1 MKIKLKFHKIFNF
14 DKEQVKFIISNTILE
29 AFKDLETNNNLD
41 YEVSIL
47 ATDNNYIKQLNEKY
61 RKRDKIT
68 NVLSFQQNLI
78 IDDNQV
84 KKIILGDIVIS
95 LEKVKTESIMQSK
108 KFKDHL
114 SHLILHG
121 FMHLL
126 GYEHDNKKNA
136 KIMEEKEINILSKL
150 SISNPYFEKNK

>member
-84 KKIILGDIVIS
+84 KKIISVS
-95 LEKVKTESIMQSK
+95 YT
-108 KFKDHL
+108 HL
-114 SHLILHG
+114 TLPTTMLV
-121 FMHLL
+121 
-126 GYEHDNKKNA
+126 
-136 KIMEEKEINILSKL
+136 
-150 SISNPYFEKNK
+150 